1 MKNKSNSLQLL
12 LITIKAL
19 DLDTEQ
25 AIIDKLVQF
34 PELKLLY
41 TLIFFNYEKRHKK
54 TILNLQIK
62 QLLLILKTNCDKE
75 IIRNR
80 LQDYKR
86 ILNSKRILRNPTA
99 TSVDYYSL
107 LQYVKKFTYY
117 YYKLNQSPYEIEP
130 KLIALKGLIIL
141 ERVLEL

>member
-1 MKNKSNSLQLL
+1 MKNESNSLQLL

-25 AIIDKLVQF
+25 VILDKLVQF

-62 QLLLILKTNCDKE
+62 QLLLI
-75 IIRNR
+75 
-80 LQDYKR
+80 Y
-86 ILNSKRILRNPTA
+86 A
-99 TSVDYYSL
+99 
-107 LQYVKKFTYY
+107 
-117 YYKLNQSPYEIEP
+117 
-130 KLIALKGLIIL
+130 
-141 ERVLEL
+141 

>member
-41 TLIFFNYEKRHKK
+41 TLIFFNYKKSRKK
-54 TILNLQIK
+54 TLLNLQTK
-62 QLLLILKTNCDKE
+62 QLLLILKKNCDNE

-80 LQDYKR
+80 LQGYKR
-86 ILNSKRILRNPTA
+86 ILNSSKVLKNPTSN
-99 TSVDYYSL
+99 SVDYYSL
-107 LQYVKKFTYY
+107 VQYVKRFTYY
-117 YYKLNQSPYEIEP
+117 HSKLNESPYEIDP

-141 ERVLEL
+141 ERIIEL

>member
-41 TLIFFNYEKRHKK
+41 TLIFFNYKKSRKK
-54 TILNLQIK
+54 TLLNLQTK
-62 QLLLILKTNCDKE
+62 QLLLILKKNCDNE

-80 LQDYKR
+80 LQGYKR
-86 ILNSKRILRNPTA
+86 ILNSSKVLKNPTSN
-99 TSVDYYSL
+99 SVDYYSL
-107 LQYVKKFTYY
+107 VQYVKRFTYY
-117 YYKLNQSPYEIEP
+117 YSKLNESPYEIDP

-141 ERVLEL
+141 ERIIEL

>member
-41 TLIFFNYEKRHKK
+41 TLIFFNYKKSRKK
-54 TILNLQIK
+54 TLLNIQTK
-62 QLLLILKTNCDKE
+62 QLLLILKKNCNNE

-80 LQDYKR
+80 LQGYKR
-86 ILNSKRILRNPTA
+86 ILNSSKVLKNPTSN
-99 TSVDYYSL
+99 SVDYYSL
-107 LQYVKKFTYY
+107 VQYVKRFTYY
-117 YYKLNQSPYEIEP
+117 YSKLNESPYEIDP

-141 ERVLEL
+141 ERIIEL